1 MVTGRKGCRMLY
13 EINYL
18 VYEDG
23 CPKMGRKFTRDEK
36 EADKICKEIEDNGG
50 QTLVSAYE
58 EMKRMYTV
66 YEIFPDGFRFNLF
79 TSDDR
84 FTCEVWMEN
93 HRECTN
99 ALKMGESKLKIE
111 ED

>member
-1 MVTGRKGCRMLY
+1 M
-13 EINYL
+13 
-18 VYEDG
+18 
-23 CPKMGRKFTRDEK
+23 EK
-36 EADKICKEIEDNGG
+36 
-50 QTLVSAYE
+50 
-58 EMKRMYTV
+58 MYTV

-99 ALKMGESKLKIE
+99 ALKMGKSKLEIE